1 MERRGVS
8 AAIEGSSRTRQLV
21 VNGEN
26 RETAATSLAALLDEF
41 GYAGQKVAT
50 ALNGDFVAERA
61 RGGTELRPGDRI
73 EIVAP
78 RQGG

>member
-1 MERRGVS
+1 MPAVV
-8 AAIEGSSRTRQLV
+8 EGSSVTRRVV
-21 VNGEN
+21 VNGEE
-26 RETAATSLAALLDEF
+26 REARAGSLAALLEEL
-41 GYAGQKVAT
+41 GYGGQKVAT

-61 RGGTELRPGDRI
+61 RGEARLAAGDRI